1 MSTHH
6 LKSLI
11 EENIMQFENYMFQSC
26 VNYCITDIGLSDDK
40 CNVIHNHLAVMFNS
54 KQEASLT
61 YLILMIIRHSQI
73 CSKSSP
79 TTT

>member
-40 CNVIHNHLAVMFNS
+40 CNVIYTQPFCC
-54 KQEASLT
+54 
-61 YLILMIIRHSQI
+61 YD
-73 CSKSSP
+73 
-79 TTT
+79 